1 MQQVH
6 QPKQWAWQGGGAV
19 EEEEQQQEEPWYRG
33 RWVKQQAVTV
43 ALMPKSKRGQL
54 HFA

>member
-1 MQQVH
+1 MHAASAPAKAVGV
-6 QPKQWAWQGGGAV
+6 AGGGAV
-19 EEEEQQQEEPWYRG
+19 EKEGEEEPWYRG